1 MAAKMDE
8 TSIRAQARKRISP
21 FSGEIHTTA
30 LAVGMPW
37 LPRLEVRGTIHKNAS
52 ISTTNNFHCLRN
64 YFTGDPAAMVAGLP
78 TTESCYSDAITMLK
92 TIRGQEKNRAAP
104 SVGIKRRLPRVKA
117 VNDFHGLR

>member
-21 FSGEIHTTA
+21 FSGEIHTTS

-52 ISTTNNFHCLRN
+52 ISTTKKFHCLRN
-64 YFTGDPAAMVAGLP
+64 YFTGDPAAMVAGLK
-78 TTESCYSDAITMLK
+78 TTRSCYSDVITMLR

-104 SVGIKRRLPRVKA
+104 SVGIKTPPTGESGK
-117 VNDFHGLR
+117 